1 MNLPLSNKQDIFEG
15 GIWDES
21 ITLSRILKK
30 IHEDFS
36 VSINCDFLL
45 QTEL

>member
-15 GIWDES
+15 GIWDEL
-21 ITLSRILKK
+21 ITLKQNFKK
-30 IHEDFS
+30 IHEDFL